1 VILEMRLNKLDI
13 RIAELSTL
21 ITGPAVG
28 NDEGLSNVYVAVL
41 GRIDYFMVLGPSWN
55 HNSA

>member
-1 VILEMRLNKLDI
+1 MRLNKLDI
-13 RIAELSTL
+13 RIAELSIL